1 MSIKTLM
8 FWRQFSFVKK
18 ISIII
23 LCLASLS
30 ITGMLI
36 SASTSE
42 SIQGNAHMI
51 NQVGAIRMQSYRLLA
66 LSNGQQSIAPD
77 IAVLEHMLEATSFQR
92 FIQHEKF
99 ETPYLEILQLWYSN
113 IKPTLLTSED
123 KDEKLQAVESFIV
136 QLNVLISQIDN
147 HTEHTITT
155 ISQTQN
161 IFIALTIIFLFLAFK
176 GLHKRLFTPWRELLT
191 IANAIRNGD
200 FEQRFDSRHYRD
212 EMAVLGETFN
222 NMSVELKVMYDD
234 LEERVHQKTSELKQ
248 QNDYLDFLYRSGQRF
263 NRHHLNIN
271 TLSPLFQE
279 LISLLELHSVT
290 FNPSDKLRY
299 FIDEQIHYH
308 HTIDHQMI
316 DCQTPHDQTTDEQR
330 NRAFTPQNWPVGDD
344 YHEYGILQTT
354 YRDKTLPSEKQ
365 KLIETFCDLF
375 TQYLATRV
383 QEQRKHQLLVIE
395 ERHTIARELHDS
407 IAQSLSFLKI
417 KSGILR
423 MQSDNFSAT
432 QHELLEDISQEINAA
447 YHQLREL
454 LVTFRL
460 KIDDSDLSNA
470 IKNSVDEYSE
480 KLGFAIQ
487 LNNQWQDNSITPH
500 HFIHILQ
507 IIREALSNIYK
518 HSKATEVTIH
528 LTQDENKMCHLNI
541 MDNGVGIEPQQ
552 QEMANHYG
560 LTIIADR
567 VKALDGNLTIDSK
580 PDQGTEIAIQF
591 YP

>member
-1 MSIKTLM
+1 M

-36 SASTSE
+36 SANTSE

-66 LSNGQQSIAPD
+66 LSNAFQPAITAD
-77 IAVLEHMLEATSFQR
+77 ILVLENMLEAASFKR
-92 FIQHEKF
+92 FIKHENF
-99 ETPYLEILQLWYSN
+99 EKPYLDIVQLWYSK
-113 IKPTLLTSED
+113 IKPTLLNSQDE
-123 KDEKLQAVESFIV
+123 DEKLRAVQSFII

-147 HTEHTITT
+147 HTEHTIAT

-161 IFIALTIIFLFLAFK
+161 IFITLTIIFLFLAFK
-176 GLHKRLFTPWRELLT
+176 SLHKRLFTPWRELLT
-191 IANAIRNGD
+191 IANAIRHGD

-222 NMSVELKVMYDD
+222 DMSVELKVMYDD
-234 LEERVHQKTSELKQ
+234 LEEIVHQKTSELKQ

-263 NRHHLNIN
+263 NRHHLNID
-271 TLSPLFQE
+271 TLSPLFKE
-279 LISLLELHSVT
+279 LILLLDLQSVT
-290 FNPSDKLRY
+290 FCPSDKLRY
-299 FIDEQIHYH
+299 FIDQQMDYH
-308 HTIDHQMI
+308 R
-316 DCQTPHDQTTDEQR
+316 TTSEPL
-330 NRAFTPQNWPVGDD
+330 NRSSTTHNWPVGDD
-344 YHEYGILQTT
+344 YHEYGTLKTV
-354 YRDKTLPSEKQ
+354 YPYDTLPSEKQ

-375 TQYLATRV
+375 TQYLATLV

-423 MQSDNFSAT
+423 MQSDNFSPT
-432 QHELLEDISQEINAA
+432 QHTLLEDISKEIRSA

-460 KIDDSDLSNA
+460 KVDDSDLSNA
-470 IKNSVDEYSE
+470 IQNSIDEYSE
-480 KLGFAIQ
+480 KMGFTIQ

-518 HSKATEVTIH
+518 HSKATEVTIN
-528 LTQDENKMCHLNI
+528 LTQNKDKMCHLEI
-541 MDNGVGIEPQQ
+541 IDNGVGIEPQQ
-552 QEMANHYG
+552 QAMANHYG

-567 VKALDGNLTIDSK
+567 VKALAGHLTIHST
-580 PDQGTEIAIQF
+580 PDQGTAIAVHF